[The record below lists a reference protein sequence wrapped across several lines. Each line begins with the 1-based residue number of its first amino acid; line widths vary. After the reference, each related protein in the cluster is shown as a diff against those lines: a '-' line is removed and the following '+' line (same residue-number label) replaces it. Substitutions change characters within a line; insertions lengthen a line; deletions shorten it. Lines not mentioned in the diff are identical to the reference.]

1 MITEITKNNINEL
14 DNSFLS
20 KEDIIKELDQNP
32 FAKII
37 VLKEQEKIIGY
48 LYYSEIYERI
58 EINQF
63 EVEETMRNC
72 GKGQQLLSYLINTV
86 EKDISL
92 EVKEDNYSA
101 IHLYEKNGFTKSAIR
116 PNYYNGTDG
125 ILMIRNKEK
134 TL

>member
-1 MITEITKNNINEL
+1 MITEITKDNINEL

-86 EKDISL
+86 DKDISL

-101 IHLYEKNGFTKSAIR
+101 IHLYEKNGFIKSAIR